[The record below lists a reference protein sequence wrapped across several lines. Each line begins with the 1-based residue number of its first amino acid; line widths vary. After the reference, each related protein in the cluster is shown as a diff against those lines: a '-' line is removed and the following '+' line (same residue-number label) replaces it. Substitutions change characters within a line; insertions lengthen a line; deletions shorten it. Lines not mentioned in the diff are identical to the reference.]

1 MTWRYRV
8 AQLSR
13 PSVRRAVG
21 RLWFAICAAG
31 AIITLGLVG
40 GRHLFIVIAVWLVCV
55 FVPGRIAIEALQG
68 FGPRV
73 RDALHREVA
82 RRGDRYGSPEGL
94 AVMAELLYEREVR
107 PPRLAPPDLAARVT
121 DASVALCRRPAGPD
135 ARSNGVRRAVM
146 ICGSLLD
153 RWLSTIGAG
162 EQDPRPVAGAARE
175 HGAAS
180 TQNGAKP
187 PVLWDPDASIQDQWV
202 VLRAVAGLGALT
214 KVLIALYEDA
224 SGQQMGGSRSLRAV
238 ADAAMDY
245 VDQIGLRLDGPPW
258 ESAADIPLAPL
269 SQDLVGR
276 LAETWVAFCQTP
288 LPAPRRLGAFIDSL
302 PQ

>member
-1 MTWRYRV
+1 VTWRYRV

-13 PSVRRAVG
+13 RGVRRTVG
-21 RLWFAICAAG
+21 RLWFAVCSAG
-31 AIITLGLVG
+31 AIVTLGLAG

-55 FVPGRIAIEALQG
+55 FVPGRIAIEALQAWS
-68 FGPRV
+68 PRV
-73 RDALHREVA
+73 RETLRREVA
-82 RRGDRYGSPEGL
+82 RRGDRYDLPGGL

-121 DASVALCRRPAGPD
+121 DASVALCRHAGAPG
-135 ARSNGVRRAVM
+135 ARSNAVHRAAMV
-146 ICGSLLD
+146 CGSLLD
-153 RWLSTIGAG
+153 RWLSAIAAS
-162 EQDPRPVAGAARE
+162 EQDSRPPAGTTGGHRAA
-175 HGAAS
+175 G
-180 TQNGAKP
+180 TPNGARP
-187 PVLWDPDASIQDQWV
+187 PVLWDADASIQDQWV

-214 KVLIALYEDA
+214 AVLILLYEDT
-224 SGQQMGGSRSLRAV
+224 SGRQMDGGGSLRAV

-245 VDQIGLRLDGPPW
+245 VDQVGLGMDGPPW
-258 ESAADIPLAPL
+258 ESATGIPLAPL
-269 SQDLVGR
+269 SQDLAAR